1 MPTYEQDPKELLGED
16 IQQIAAPDDSDFY
29 METPSLLSAVNPFTS
44 DQRVQKSRQAAF
56 RIDNSLGS
64 FIASAPFSQFDRV
77 DGYNPFDNDAA
88 DIKGYE
94 DFADSF
100 INSGSPEETLAIK
113 HRIDQQK
120 ADREYLSEV
129 GGAGTISSLAMGMI
143 DPVNVAAMFI
153 PAGAVARGGSI
164 AETAGRFALANA
176 AGGVASEAS
185 LQATQETRSAMESIS
200 NVAVDA
206 LVGGILGAGAQVLAG
221 PAQRSA
227 VANAVGENLRGMDSP
242 QSIGAAQVFN
252 TTLDQEQLVGLGL
265 ANKTLSVT
273 PAGRLAQSPSL
284 VSRQINQQLAE
295 NNYFFAKN
303 DEGLATFTAA
313 ETKIKQYDAML
324 YKQMETTRDA
334 YQQYSKSVSASGAKR
349 MNFVDFNEAVGM
361 AMRRGDQSDIPEV
374 AQAAASIR
382 PIFES
387 TKARMQDLGI
397 LPEDVDVVTA
407 QSYLPRIYKF
417 DKILSDRTEFR
428 GRIANWIQGI
438 SAKGADKAGQRIEK
452 INAGL
457 KNAEESAP
465 RAEAL
470 ASDIAEAEKW
480 SGKKIL
486 LMEELDKRNKLISQ
500 EADTQARLTRIEK
513 QLADTSSERLQA
525 RMMKESSD
533 LKTRLDDIAQA
544 KEELPVYQRHMEL
557 LDNPRKYR
565 SELRRLQKRANSTTR
580 LNASRERALK
590 QMEPLSREEAEDA
603 ADEIVNKIIGAHS
616 GLVPADIIQRD
627 SLAGLVSPKA
637 ELCLFPMNV

>member
-16 IQQIAAPDDSDFY
+16 IQQIATPDDSDFY

-44 DQRVQKSRQAAF
+44 DQRIQQSRQAAF

-113 HRIDQQK
+113 NRIDQQK

-227 VANAVGENLRGMDSP
+227 VANAIGENLRGMDSP

-252 TTLDQEQLVGLGL
+252 TTLDQEQLAGLGL

-374 AQAAASIR
+374 AQAATSIR

-387 TKARMQDLGI
+387 TKARMQELGI

-603 ADEIVNKIIGAHS
+603 ADEIVNKIIGAPS